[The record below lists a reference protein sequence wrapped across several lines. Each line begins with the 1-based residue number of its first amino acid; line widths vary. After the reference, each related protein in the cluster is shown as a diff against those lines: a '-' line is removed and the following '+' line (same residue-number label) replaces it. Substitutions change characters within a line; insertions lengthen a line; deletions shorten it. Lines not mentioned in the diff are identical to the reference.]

1 MLLSRK
7 VSNKDSLKNKII
19 KNKKIIIS
27 DQVFNRKKK
36 QKTLMYFKNKY

>member
-27 DQVFNRKKK
+27 DQVFNRKK
-36 QKTLMYFKNKY
+36 TEDFDVL